1 MKRRFACL
9 ACVAVMMGLLMAVYT
24 RAEDKAGKSQGSIFE
39 KQKLVAWCIVP
50 FDSKMRGPAAR
61 AEMLVKLGIKRVAYD
76 WRAKDIPTFEE
87 EILQYK
93 KHDLEYFAFWDWH
106 DSMTPLI
113 KKHGIKP
120 QVWIIARSPAEGTQQ
135 EKIAASAQSI
145 MHLVKTTKELG
156 LKLGIY
162 NHGGWSGEPENMVA
176 VCKYL
181 REKHDADH
189 VGLAGTIQEES
200 GAKVYCHVKDSPL
213 VEKDPSALAELLH
226 IVEKRFI
233 EWHVPPAKLD
243 PLIDVLKLGH
253 RLGGPPPRTT
263 DFDAGDQIE
272 CENYSFSILHVPG
285 HTLGLSCFLLNET
298 NIAFVGDAVLPVYTP
313 NIGGADLR
321 VTSSLSQFRDGLL
334 QLKNHNLDIFY
345 PGHRHKILEPNLRI
359 DEILQHHR
367 DRLDQI
373 VSLLTNP
380 TDIWNLST
388 RIFGQ
393 LDGIHALYGSGE
405 IFAHLEYLESM
416 NLVTSSDGLYSLTAP
431 SVDISTIF

>member
-1 MKRRFACL
+1 MHRISLSNTEFEGKNNAYL
-9 ACVAVMMGLLMAVYT
+9 LDDGNETILIDTGLFSPQIRV
-24 RAEDKAGKSQGSIFE
+24 EFQ
-39 KQKLVAWCIVP
+39 QKL
-50 FDSKMRGPAAR
+50 SKYGYS
-61 AEMLVKLGIKRVAYD
+61 IS
-76 WRAKDIPTFEE
+76 DIDT
-87 EILQYK
+87 ILLT
-93 KHDLEYFAFWDWH
+93 HWH
-106 DSMTPLI
+106 
-113 KKHGIKP
+113 
-120 QVWIIARSPAEGTQQ
+120 
-135 EKIAASAQSI
+135 
-145 MHLVKTTKELG
+145 
-156 LKLGIY
+156 
-162 NHGGWSGEPENMVA
+162 
-176 VCKYL
+176 
-181 REKHDADH
+181 ADH

-253 RLGGPPPRTT
+253 RLAGPPPRTT

-334 QLKNHNLDIFY
+334 QLQNNNLDIFY
-345 PGHRHKILEPNLRI
+345 PGHRQKILSPNLRI

-405 IFAHLEYLESM
+405 IFAHLEYLEAM
-416 NLVTSSDGLYSLTAP
+416 NLVTSSDGLYSLTTP
-431 SVDISTIF
+431 SVDVLTIF

>member
-1 MKRRFACL
+1 MKRPFACL

-24 RAEDKAGKSQGSIFE
+24 RAEDKAAKSQGSIFE

-106 DSMTPLI
+106 DSMAPLI

-145 MHLVKTTKELG
+145 MHLVETTKELG

-181 REKHDADH
+181 HEKHDADH
-189 VGLAGTIQEES
+189 VGLVYNFHHGHDHIDRFANALKTMKPYLHCLNLNGMNAGAQPKILPIGDGKFETQMMKTVQAS
-200 GAKVYCHVKDSPL
+200 GYTGPIGILDHRSDTDTEIALRANLKGMKKV
-213 VEKDPSALAELLH
+213 LAE
-226 IVEKRFI
+226 I
-233 EWHVPPAKLD
+233 
-243 PLIDVLKLGH
+243 
-253 RLGGPPPRTT
+253 
-263 DFDAGDQIE
+263 GDQR
-272 CENYSFSILHVPG
+272 
-285 HTLGLSCFLLNET
+285 
-298 NIAFVGDAVLPVYTP
+298 A
-313 NIGGADLR
+313 
-321 VTSSLSQFRDGLL
+321 
-334 QLKNHNLDIFY
+334 LKSY
-345 PGHRHKILEPNLRI
+345 E
-359 DEILQHHR
+359 
-367 DRLDQI
+367 
-373 VSLLTNP
+373 
-380 TDIWNLST
+380 
-388 RIFGQ
+388 
-393 LDGIHALYGSGE
+393 
-405 IFAHLEYLESM
+405 
-416 NLVTSSDGLYSLTAP
+416 
-431 SVDISTIF
+431 

>member
-1 MKRRFACL
+1 MKRPFACL

-24 RAEDKAGKSQGSIFE
+24 RAEDKAAKSQGSIFE

-120 QVWIIARSPAEGTQQ
+120 QVWIIARCPAEGTQQ
-135 EKIAASAQSI
+135 EKIVASAQSI
-145 MHLVKTTKELG
+145 MHLVETTKELG

-189 VGLAGTIQEES
+189 VGLVYNFHHGHDHIDRFANALKTMKPYLHCLNLNGMNAGAQPKILPIGDGKFETQMMKTVQAS
-200 GAKVYCHVKDSPL
+200 GYTGPIGILDHRSDTDTEIALRANLKGMKKV
-213 VEKDPSALAELLH
+213 LAE
-226 IVEKRFI
+226 I
-233 EWHVPPAKLD
+233 
-243 PLIDVLKLGH
+243 
-253 RLGGPPPRTT
+253 
-263 DFDAGDQIE
+263 GDQR
-272 CENYSFSILHVPG
+272 
-285 HTLGLSCFLLNET
+285 
-298 NIAFVGDAVLPVYTP
+298 A
-313 NIGGADLR
+313 
-321 VTSSLSQFRDGLL
+321 
-334 QLKNHNLDIFY
+334 LKSY
-345 PGHRHKILEPNLRI
+345 E
-359 DEILQHHR
+359 
-367 DRLDQI
+367 
-373 VSLLTNP
+373 
-380 TDIWNLST
+380 
-388 RIFGQ
+388 
-393 LDGIHALYGSGE
+393 
-405 IFAHLEYLESM
+405 
-416 NLVTSSDGLYSLTAP
+416 
-431 SVDISTIF
+431 